1 MSPVRQ
7 NDVFGQLG
15 RMNTEPTNVSVFI
28 ATFIASS
35 VLTNF
40 FRDQAHL
47 HTSESQTKQCFL
59 HLSSLYSEACSQVRL
74 LYIKWK
80 PLSTVDYCSI
90 VIVLM
95 LSITFLIFITFM
107 QIIPHSQSCKNGIQ
121 FGVHHIPFNLEVFAV
136 IRNRLTTFA
145 IAVKCADYNLFS
157 AGRYKHLRVPRGD
170 RRPFFAVLF
179 H

>member
-1 MSPVRQ
+1 
-7 NDVFGQLG
+7 
-15 RMNTEPTNVSVFI
+15 MNTEPTNVSVCI
-28 ATFIASS
+28 ATLITSS

-40 FRDQAHL
+40 FRDRATIIFTHPSHKRNSVFCIQIHCI
-47 HTSESQTKQCFL
+47 HKHVYRS
-59 HLSSLYSEACSQVRL
+59 

-80 PLSTVDYCSI
+80 PLSTVYCSI
-90 VIVLM
+90 VVVLM

-136 IRNRLTTFA
+136 IRNRLTTFS

-170 RRPFFAVLF
+170 RRHFFAVLF

>member
-1 MSPVRQ
+1 MMSPVRQ

-28 ATFIASS
+28 ATLIASS

-40 FRDQAHL
+40 FRDQAPL

-95 LSITFLIFITFM
+95 LSITLHIVSHFHYIQANDPVVVETNSYTSAIGSIRPVTLSFRPQTVPIYLWCRFLFGKYTLSIENITWR
-107 QIIPHSQSCKNGIQ
+107 S
-121 FGVHHIPFNLEVFAV
+121 
-136 IRNRLTTFA
+136 
-145 IAVKCADYNLFS
+145 
-157 AGRYKHLRVPRGD
+157 RYV
-170 RRPFFAVLF
+170 
-179 H
+179 

>member
-1 MSPVRQ
+1 MMSPVRQ

-95 LSITFLIFITFM
+95 LSITLHIASHF
-107 QIIPHSQSCKNGIQ
+107 HYIQ
-121 FGVHHIPFNLEVFAV
+121 ANDPMFPIL
-136 IRNRLTTFA
+136 
-145 IAVKCADYNLFS
+145 K
-157 AGRYKHLRVPRGD
+157 K
-170 RRPFFAVLF
+170 
-179 H
+179 